1 MTDRIESLVR
11 YVHIESMARRMYTE
25 RAAERGPAWDQLG
38 AVTRSVWLE
47 RAQEALAGL
56 PEGEEPLW

>member
-1 MTDRIESLVR
+1 MTDR
-11 YVHIESMARRMYTE
+11 IESMARRMYTE

-56 PEGEEPLW
+56 PDDEEPLW